1 MIRKITLTLFSLF
14 TALGFSQ
21 TDIASSNLFSSGPAA
36 WPYVFT
42 ACTVNDGNQG
52 EQQTLAINI
61 TSLPSAGAN
70 YQVYKTT
77 ANGSDF
83 FSNAQPLSLGL
94 NTLNVNA
101 VSFARAV
108 KFRFSSG
115 DIVFDSLVL
124 NGSSLYGDDSGGGG
138 TGGEECTGTSSL
150 FTSGPPAWPYV
161 FTACTL
167 NDGNQGE
174 QQTLV
179 INITSLPSAG
189 ANYQVYKTTANG
201 SDFFANAQPL
211 SLGLNTINVNAVSFA
226 RAVKFRFDSGDI
238 CFDSLELNPTS
249 DTNEDPCISNS
260 DSFTSGSNDSWP
272 YVFTA
277 CTADDGNSGEAQT
290 LEINIISL
298 PEEGANYRVA
308 KTTANGNF
316 FFSSPEALSLG
327 PNTLTVN
334 SVTFARTVRF
344 QFDSGDIC
352 FDSLDLNNQ
361 SVLSST
367 TTDIYNLSIYP
378 NPTKSVLFTEG
389 SEDLISLELFS
400 ISGRPLMQVINTNQ
414 LDISSFPNGVYFLK
428 VNDGTTSVIKKIIKQ

>member
-52 EQQTLAINI
+52 EQQTLVINI

-150 FTSGPPAWPYV
+150 FNSGPAAWPYV

-174 QQTLV
+174 QQTLA

-211 SLGLNTINVNAVSFA
+211 STGLNTINVNAVSFA
-226 RAVKFRFDSGDI
+226 RAVKFRFNSPDI
-238 CFDSLELNPTS
+238 CFDS
-249 DTNEDPCISNS
+249 
-260 DSFTSGSNDSWP
+260 F
-272 YVFTA
+272 
-277 CTADDGNSGEAQT
+277 
-290 LEINIISL
+290 SL
-298 PEEGANYRVA
+298 
-308 KTTANGNF
+308 NGN
-316 FFSSPEALSLG
+316 ELLG
-327 PNTLTVN
+327 LEDFN
-334 SVTFARTVRF
+334 S
-344 QFDSGDIC
+344 
-352 FDSLDLNNQ
+352 
-361 SVLSST
+361 SVLAV
-367 TTDIYNLSIYP
+367 YP
-378 NPTKSVLFTEG
+378 NPATDKITIDGVEN
-389 SEDLISLELFS
+389 ISSIKVYS
-400 ISGRPLMQVINTNQ
+400 ISGRLEKEVFNSNQV
-414 LDISSFPNGVYFLK
+414 DISNLASGIYLVKVSNGNAVL
-428 VNDGTTSVIKKIIKQ
+428 SEKIIKQ

>member
-21 TDIASSNLFSSGPAA
+21 TDIASSSLFSSGPVA

-52 EQQTLAINI
+52 EQQTLA
-61 TSLPSAGAN
+61 
-70 YQVYKTT
+70 
-77 ANGSDF
+77 
-83 FSNAQPLSLGL
+83 
-94 NTLNVNA
+94 
-101 VSFARAV
+101 
-108 KFRFSSG
+108 
-115 DIVFDSLVL
+115 
-124 NGSSLYGDDSGGGG
+124 
-138 TGGEECTGTSSL
+138 
-150 FTSGPPAWPYV
+150 
-161 FTACTL
+161 
-167 NDGNQGE
+167 
-174 QQTLV
+174 

-260 DSFTSGSNDSWP
+260 SLFTSGSAQAWP